1 MIVEMSKILVFI
13 SWISITLL
21 TSCGSVKDIT
31 YLQGEGLLREASV
44 VDTFELKIQKDDLL
58 DIMVS
63 CADPELL
70 RPFYQSYGNS
80 SGYTTSFSLGS
91 VNRGYLVETD
101 GTINFPL
108 LGKVKVKGLTRQQ
121 TIDLLQQKLEKE
133 GYIKNPIITVRFLNF
148 HISVLGEVA
157 RPGTFNIVSD
167 QVSLFEALSR
177 AGDLT
182 VHGRRDRVA
191 VIRETDGVRT
201 ILYHDLRSRDIFLS
215 PDYYLKQ
222 NDIVYV
228 EPNRIKAE
236 ASTNN
241 QFTSVGTWISVFSFL
256 TTLCVLLLK

>member
-1 MIVEMSKILVFI
+1 MKMSKIIVFFG
-13 SWISITLL
+13 WVLTTLL
-21 TSCGSVKDIT
+21 ASCGSVKDIT
-31 YLQGEGLLREASV
+31 YLQGDGLLREASI

-70 RPFYQSYGNS
+70 QPFYQPYGNS
-80 SGYTTSFSLGS
+80 LGYTTTFSIGS
-91 VNRGYLVETD
+91 VNRGYLVEAD
-101 GTINFPL
+101 GTIHFPL

-121 TIDLLQQKLEKE
+121 TIDLLQQKLEKG

-157 RPGTFNIVSD
+157 HPGTFNITSD
-167 QVSLFEALSR
+167 QISLFEALSR

-201 ILYHDLRSRDIFLS
+201 ILYHDLRSTDVFLS
-215 PDYYLKQ
+215 PNYYLKQ
-222 NDIVYV
+222 NDIVYI
-228 EPNRIKAE
+228 EPNRVKAE

-241 QFTSVGTWISVFSFL
+241 QFTSVGTWVSVFSFL

>member
-1 MIVEMSKILVFI
+1 MKMSKIIVFVG
-13 SWISITLL
+13 WVLMALL
-21 TSCGSVKDIT
+21 ASCGSVKDIT
-31 YLQGEGLLREASV
+31 YLQGDGLLREASV

-70 RPFYQSYGNS
+70 QPFYQSYGNNSNYTMNS
-80 SGYTTSFSLGS
+80 SAGT

-108 LGKVKVKGLTRQQ
+108 LGKVKVSGLTRRQA
-121 TIDLLQQKLEKE
+121 IDLIEQKLEKG
-133 GYIKNPIITVRFLNF
+133 GYINNPVVTLRFLNF
-148 HISVLGEVA
+148 RISVLGEVA
-157 RPGTFNIVSD
+157 HPGNFNITSEHVT
-167 QVSLFEALSR
+167 LFEAISM

-191 VIRETDGVRT
+191 VIREADGIRT
-201 ILYHDLRSRDIFLS
+201 IMYHDLRSTDVFQS
-215 PDYYLKQ
+215 PNYNLKQ
-222 NDIVYV
+222 NDMVYV

-241 QFTSVGTWISVFSFL
+241 QFTNVGTWVSVVSLL
-256 TTLCVLLLK
+256 TTLCVLLFK

>member
-1 MIVEMSKILVFI
+1 MKISKIIIFI
-13 SWISITLL
+13 GWVLSTLL

-31 YLQGEGLLREASV
+31 YLQGDGLLREVSI

-63 CADPELL
+63 CANQEVLS
-70 RPFYQSYGNS
+70 PFYQSYGNS
-80 SGYTTSFSLGS
+80 VGYTNNSSAGS
-91 VNRGYLVETD
+91 VNRGYLVEAD

-108 LGKVKVKGLTRQQ
+108 LGKVKVSSLTRRQA
-121 TIDLLQQKLEKE
+121 IDLIECKLEKE
-133 GYIKNPIITVRFLNF
+133 GYVKNPVVTVRFLNF
-148 HISVLGEVA
+148 RISVLGEVA
-157 RPGTFNIVSD
+157 HPGNYNITSEHVT
-167 QVSLFEALSR
+167 LFEAISM

-191 VIRETDGVRT
+191 VIREVDGIRT
-201 ILYHDLRSRDIFLS
+201 ILYHDLRSTDVFQS
-215 PDYYLKQ
+215 PNYNLKQ
-222 NDIVYV
+222 NDMVYV

-256 TTLCVLLLK
+256 TTLCVLLFK